1 MHVGSVMKTS
11 VSTIDADA
19 TAAVAARRMRDDG
32 VGCLPVTDDGRLLG
46 VVTDRDLVVRCMAD
60 GNDPGKTPVSR
71 VMSVEVVCCTDKQ
84 SVDEALDLMHRHG
97 LMRMPVLNAKGA
109 LVGILSHRDVQAD
122 LSTKRASKV
131 TFYKE
136 LMSSDG
142 HSHRVPVHV
151 VYVTGAGDEQQART
165 TATAKME
172 EEMRVSRWSDV
183 ADGVD
188 VDEPATS

>member
-1 MHVGSVMKTS
+1 MLVGSVMKTRVS
-11 VSTIDADA
+11 VIDAGA
-19 TAAVAARRMRDDG
+19 TAAMAAQRMRDDG
-32 VGCLPVTDDGRLLG
+32 IGCLPVTDDGRILG

-84 SVDEALDLMHRHG
+84 PIDEALDLMHRHG
-97 LMRMPVLNAKGA
+97 LMRLPVLNAKGA
-109 LVGILSHRDVQAD
+109 LVGILSQRDVQAD

-142 HSHRVPVHV
+142 HPHRVPVHV
-151 VYVTGAGDEQQART
+151 VYVTGTTGEHQAKKK
-165 TATAKME
+165 AQAKME
-172 EEMRVSRWSDV
+172 QEMRLSRWSDV
-183 ADGVD
+183 ADGLD
-188 VDEPATS
+188 VDEPAAL